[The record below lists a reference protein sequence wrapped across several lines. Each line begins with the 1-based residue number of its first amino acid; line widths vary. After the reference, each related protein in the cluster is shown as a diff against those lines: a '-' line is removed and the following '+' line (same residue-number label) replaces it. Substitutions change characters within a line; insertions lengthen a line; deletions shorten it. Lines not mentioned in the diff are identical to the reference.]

1 MDDGGRRD
9 DDYRS
14 NRAESTAS
22 PLPFSFVPPLSTRE
36 NASLPRNFTRPR
48 FVPART
54 TRGATTLSLHSAN
67 RGACTPSDVT
77 RTPPHGN

>member
-22 PLPFSFVPPLSTRE
+22 PLPFFLCPPAFHSRKRFPPPEFHASAFRPRADDEGSDDPIPPLGQSRRVH
-36 NASLPRNFTRPR
+36 AQ
-48 FVPART
+48 
-54 TRGATTLSLHSAN
+54 
-67 RGACTPSDVT
+67 
-77 RTPPHGN
+77 